1 MKRILVIEDDMP
13 LCWLLQKILSRKHD
27 VTIMRNGMDAWS
39 WLTDGNVP
47 DLIISDLRMPSLD
60 GIELL
65 EFISNSGIFRHVPV
79 LILSGDDDPV
89 KKIQCKE
96 LGAVNFI
103 LKPFEPQLF
112 MAEVERVLSR
122 TEEIVGHK

>member
-47 DLIISDLRMPSLD
+47 DLIISDL
-60 GIELL
+60 
-65 EFISNSGIFRHVPV
+65 
-79 LILSGDDDPV
+79 
-89 KKIQCKE
+89 
-96 LGAVNFI
+96 
-103 LKPFEPQLF
+103 
-112 MAEVERVLSR
+112 
-122 TEEIVGHK
+122 